1 MQNKDFKR
9 VFSPAEKT
17 GITALLLALLLGCF
31 NPVLALIP
39 LVFFLLLCLGA
50 PFFPGVGFF
59 LPIISRARTKTAGIA
74 LTFDDGPS
82 PSSTPILLDLLARHH
97 LQATFF
103 VVGEK
108 AGQHPELIAAILA
121 QGHTIGNH
129 SWRHDYFLMLR
140 TPKVLKADIRHT
152 QDILKKC
159 GITPLV
165 FRPPVGITGPRLG
178 KTLARENLMTVTYSC
193 RAFDGGN
200 RNIRN
205 LAEKILRRLQPGD
218 IIMLHDLPPRQ
229 KTLSGDWQ
237 QELDRLFSALNAN
250 YRVAPLEEIIRCP
263 VMRKSG
269 R

>member
-1 MQNKDFKR
+1 MRNRDLNII
-9 VFSPAEKT
+9 FSPAEKT

-50 PFFPGVGFF
+50 PFLPGIGFF
-59 LPIISRARTKTAGIA
+59 LPIISRARTKTEGIA

-82 PSSTPILLDLLARHH
+82 PTSTPILLDLLAHHH

-108 AGQHPELIAAILA
+108 AEQHPELIAAILA

-140 TPKVLKADIRHT
+140 DPKVLAEDIHNT
-152 QDILKKC
+152 QEILKKS
-159 GITPLV
+159 GAIPLV
-165 FRPPVGITGPRLG
+165 FRPPAGITRPRLR
-178 KTLARENLMTVTYSC
+178 KALAGENLMAVTYSC
-193 RAFDGGN
+193 RAFDRGN

-205 LAEKILRRLQPGD
+205 LAEKVLRPLQPGD
-218 IIMLHDLPPRQ
+218 IIMLHDLPPQQ
-229 KTLSGDWQ
+229 KTLSGYWQ
-237 QELDRLFSALNAN
+237 QEIDRLFAALHEN
-250 YRVAPLEEIIRCP
+250 YQVVSLEEIIECP
-263 VMRKSG
+263 VMRRAG